1 MQDRKD
7 RDRRQ
12 VPAMIELLR
21 SNDLV
26 LLSWV
31 EAYLRDAGIE
41 NMLLDHHISATEGS
55 IGAFNRRL
63 MVLDDDL
70 AEARALLAEA
80 GIKAGS

>member
-1 MQDRKD
+1 
-7 RDRRQ
+7 
-12 VPAMIELLR
+12 MIELLR

-41 NMLLDHHISATEGS
+41 NMLLDRHISVTEGS

-63 MVLDDDL
+63 MVLDEDL
-70 AEARALLAEA
+70 DEARALLAEA
-80 GIKAGS
+80 GIEAGS

>member
-1 MQDRKD
+1 
-7 RDRRQ
+7 
-12 VPAMIELLR
+12 MIELLR

-26 LLSWV
+26 LLSWL

-41 NMLLDHHISATEGS
+41 NMLLDHHMSNTEGS

-70 AEARALLAEA
+70 EEARALLAEA
-80 GIKAGS
+80 GIEAGA